1 MAQDIRDE
9 AAEATAAAYTWIL
22 ANKPGLDPVRGDN
35 GYPTEIE
42 LQRIEHWF
50 DETPTDWNESLLEL
64 ITYVRERWNY
74 RDWGWHEATDK
85 DGTHYYTISTGG
97 WSGNE
102 DLIGSLQK
110 CWVFWQLM
118 FEAHRAGG
126 HYILKL
132 KPLKETADA

>member
-1 MAQDIRDE
+1 MTEKDIE
-9 AAEATAAAYTWIL
+9 QAAYDWTL
-22 ANKPGLDPVRGDN
+22 ANPPGLDPVCGDN

-50 DETPTDWNESLLEL
+50 DDKPTDWNESLIGL

-74 RDWGWHEATDK
+74 RDWGWHEADDK
-85 DGTHYYTISTGG
+85 DGTRFYSISTGG

-102 DLIGSLQK
+102 SLMSAMEK
-110 CWVFWQLM
+110 NWVFWALM
-118 FEAHRAGG
+118 FDSHRAGG

-132 KPLKETADA
+132 KPRSNRNDPR